1 MKVGIYNEPSGS
13 IGGSE
18 YAVSVLAH
26 ALSERHQVEIVHHNQ
41 TLAIDQLEQ
50 LSGLELANVRLRL
63 VDRQEPPNLRFPSGL
78 RNLHRRY
85 RAEIDWQADFSRPY
99 DLFIASTHGLPP
111 FCHAPTGV
119 LLTLFPLHDRVS
131 VWPWVA
137 VATARN
143 WLLKEKV
150 KNLYYSWL
158 WHERFR
164 SYQYRLSNSKYTRKW
179 TRAWWG
185 IETDILYPPVDTFFD
200 PVPKANL
207 LLSVG
212 RFSTVSHSKR
222 QVEMMGAFSHL
233 KRTALQE
240 WCYHSVGGLGDHP
253 ADHDYFDQVRRI
265 ARDCSA
271 QVTANIARA
280 DLRQLL
286 SRAQIYWHAAGYGCD
301 ENTDPFQAEHFGIST
316 VEAMAAGCVPVVYDH
331 GGQSEIVEHGRSGY
345 LWRTLDELHDYTRRL
360 AESDALREQVAKA
373 ARLRACQFSR
383 ETFVNRFVQFL

>member
-78 RNLHRRY
+78 RNLYRRY
-85 RAEIDWQADFSRPY
+85 RAEIDWEADFSRRY

-143 WLLKEKV
+143 GLLKEKV

-164 SYQYRLSNSKYTRKW
+164 SYQYRFSNSKYTRKW

-222 QVEMMGAFSHL
+222 QVEMMAAFSHL
-233 KRTALQE
+233 KRTALRE
-240 WCYHSVGGLGDHP
+240 WSYHSVGGLADHP
-253 ADHDYFDQVRRI
+253 ADHAYFDEVRRI

-286 SRAQIYWHAAGYGCD
+286 STAKIFWHAAGYGCD

>member
-143 WLLKEKV
+143 GLLKEKV

-164 SYQYRLSNSKYTRKW
+164 SYQYRFSNSNYTRKW

-222 QVEMMGAFSHL
+222 QVEMMAAFSHL
-233 KRTALQE
+233 KRTALRE
-240 WCYHSVGGLGDHP
+240 WSYHSVGGLADHP
-253 ADHDYFDQVRRI
+253 ADHAYFDEVRRI

-286 SRAQIYWHAAGYGCD
+286 STAKIFWHAAGYGCD